1 MFNGQYLGEYC
12 SDPNKIQF
20 KLHVSSRRMHLRLRE
35 RVGNG
40 FGAASPNPVATE
52 TEAGQ
57 RPVEQIGTKVVMIQ
71 KAITQSV
78 LLGFK

>member
-1 MFNGQYLGEYC
+1 
-12 SDPNKIQF
+12 
-20 KLHVSSRRMHLRLRE
+20 MHLRLRE
-35 RVGNG
+35 RVSDG
-40 FGAASPNPVATE
+40 FGAASPNLVVLE
-52 TEAGQ
+52 IEAGQ